1 MESLEAEVKSLRAQG
16 KYVQALEKLEQLLRA
31 QTREYGADSEEA
43 ERSSAQIC
51 ETCNVLAMNCL
62 QDEDFQAA
70 FDLLKRAEIAAER
83 SDEGRAITC
92 NNLACYYRK
101 VGKTRSAL
109 SYLQKA
115 QAIEERLT
123 SAHSPA
129 NTHLN
134 MCAVLSQI
142 GKHDSAREQAMLAI
156 IMLQDELLLIDA
168 ESPAKQEKTGI
179 LAIAFHNLAVELE
192 HLKRVTVI

>member
-1 MESLEAEVKSLRAQG
+1 MEALEEDIAGLRALG
-16 KYVQALEKLEQLLRA
+16 KYVQALEKLETLLSA
-31 QTREYGADSEEA
+31 QTEVGGAESPEA
-43 ERSSAQIC
+43 LRTSSQIC
-51 ETCNVLAMNCL
+51 EMCNVLAMHRL
-62 QDEDFQAA
+62 QTEDYSAA
-70 FDLLKRAEIAAER
+70 LDLLKRAEIACDK

-115 QAIEERLT
+115 QAIEDRLDT
-123 SAHSPA
+123 AHSPA

-142 GKHDSAREQAMLAI
+142 GKHDSAREEAMLAI
-156 IMLQDELLLIDA
+156 ILLQDELLLLEEGGRQDKA
-168 ESPAKQEKTGI
+168 GL
-179 LAIAFHNLAVELE
+179 LAIAFHNLAVEME
-192 HLKRVTVI
+192 HLKRVSGT